1 MDERDWLILSTLYQ
15 TKNIT
20 RTAEALFIT
29 QPALTARLKS
39 IEGYFDVPIVNRTTK
54 GVQFTAAGEYLALKA
69 QRFLLDLQ
77 EIQNAAKELSKKLT
91 GTLTIASSGY
101 ITLYR
106 LPKLLKA
113 FKKQYPDIE
122 IKITP
127 DWSKNI
133 FSHVFNHDAH
143 VGFASVADLDTV
155 ERFLVSEEKICVASM
170 ETIDFANLDRAYRI
184 DYQSNYLLRSK
195 VDKWWRENFKH
206 PPKIILDIDKL
217 SNCVEMV
224 RAGLGYAILPS
235 GALRDFPGIHLIP
248 IMDKHGQPITFK
260 TWMMYDKKTL
270 NLKIARVF
278 IDFIKQ
284 QNNLL

>member
-1 MDERDWLILSTLYQ
+1 MDERDWLILSTLYR

-20 RTAEALFIT
+20 KTAEELFIT
-29 QPALTARLKS
+29 QPALTSRLKS
-39 IEGYFDVPIVNRTTK
+39 IEGFFAVPIVNRTTK
-54 GVQFTAAGEYLALKA
+54 GVQFTAAGEFLALKA
-69 QRFLLDLQ
+69 QKFLIDLR
-77 EIQNAAKELSKKLT
+77 EITNEAKELSRKIS
-91 GTLTIASSGY
+91 GTLTIAASGY

-113 FKKQYPDIE
+113 FKQQYPDVE

-127 DWSKNI
+127 DWSKDI
-133 FSHVFNHDAH
+133 FSHIFKHEAH

-155 ERFLVSEEKICVASM
+155 ERFLVSEENVCIASM
-170 ETIDFANLDRAYRI
+170 EEINLANLEQEYRI
-184 DYQSNYLLRSK
+184 DYMSNYLLRSN
-195 VDKWWRENFKH
+195 VDKWWRENYKH

-235 GALRDFPGIHLIP
+235 GALKDFPGIHLIP
-248 IMDKHGQPITFK
+248 IIDKEGQPITFK

-278 IDFIKQ
+278 IEFIKQ
-284 QNNLL
+284 QHIL